1 MSEFKCPEPG
11 CNYHVGNSN
20 GPNLTAE
27 DWETEDYYFQE
38 IEEHQQMHVTLTS
51 SIGKPPNRG
60 HAHIEASDKQ
70 IVVSLAPINPLTSS
84 ELDGIGSALA
94 EGLTRSGFSP
104 VPNPSELDR
113 FAVGQRRH
121 DAPR

>member
-1 MSEFKCPEPG
+1 MNEFKCQELG
-11 CNYHVGNSN
+11 CGFHIGIAGDLV
-20 GPNLTAE
+20 TDADFE
-27 DWETEDYYFQE
+27 AQDYYDQE
-38 IEEHQQMHVTLTS
+38 IEEHQQMHEKLTS
-51 SIGKPPNRG
+51 NIGKLPMRG